1 MLDTSQKIQIAS
13 QVKDMLNQARIVVTE
28 EEMGQLEIA
37 EYGMDL
43 WSSIGLQ
50 IIVYVNTEN
59 CCAKEMILFPR
70 QTCPEHRHPPM
81 QGSAGKEETF
91 RCRSGEVYLYVEGE
105 VTPHP
110 QAIAPKQREPY
121 FTVWH
126 EIILRPGDQY
136 TLRPNML
143 HWFQA
148 GPEGAIISEFS
159 TQSHD
164 ETDIFTDPDI
174 IRVPEAE

>member
-13 QVKDMLNQARIVVTE
+13 QVKDMLNQARIVVTA

-110 QAIAPKQREPY
+110 KAIAPKQREPY

-164 ETDIFTDPDI
+164 ETDVFTDPDI
-174 IRVPEAE
+174 IRVPEAQ

>member
-59 CCAKEMILFPR
+59 CCAKEMILFQR

-81 QGSAGKEETF
+81 QGSAEKKKLF
-91 RCRSGEVYLYVEGE
+91 AVDRVRS
-105 VTPHP
+105 
-110 QAIAPKQREPY
+110 ICM
-121 FTVWH
+121 
-126 EIILRPGDQY
+126 LR
-136 TLRPNML
+136 
-143 HWFQA
+143 
-148 GPEGAIISEFS
+148 
-159 TQSHD
+159 
-164 ETDIFTDPDI
+164 
-174 IRVPEAE
+174 VK